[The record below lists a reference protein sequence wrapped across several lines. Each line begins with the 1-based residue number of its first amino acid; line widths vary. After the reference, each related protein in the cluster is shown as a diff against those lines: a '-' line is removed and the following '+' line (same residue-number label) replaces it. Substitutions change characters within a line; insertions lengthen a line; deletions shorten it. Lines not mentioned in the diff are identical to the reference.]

1 MLPWKVAVRAR
12 LRSCAS
18 RNRPSGRPDSAT
30 ANVMRLFRVCPR
42 LSSEERAVAVCQV
55 SAYGPTTKRN
65 APATVG
71 GQRMAWRRPWKLA
84 RWRAQSRA
92 AVWSR
97 WKQQATTRLLGMGLP
112 RPYRCITECTL
123 TTTIGKIYLP
133 GGTSATVDPGAP
145 SGSLV
150 PTGSA
155 TEAMVSDQS
164 RSRCMERRRPLGCAL
179 RPLPAGDESKPRPW
193 PRP

>member
-1 MLPWKVAVRAR
+1 V
-12 LRSCAS
+12 S
-18 RNRPSGRPDSAT
+18 
-30 ANVMRLFRVCPR
+30 
-42 LSSEERAVAVCQV
+42 QV
-55 SAYGPTTKRN
+55 SAYEPTRKRN
-65 APATVG
+65 APSSADR
-71 GQRMAWRRPWKLA
+71 QRMAWRRPWKLA

-97 WKQQATTRLLGMGLP
+97 WKQQATTRLLGMVL
-112 RPYRCITECTL
+112 RRYRCITDCTL

-150 PTGSA
+150 PMGSA

-164 RSRCMERRRPLGCAL
+164 RSRCVERRRPLGCAL
-179 RPLPAGDESKPRPW
+179 RPLRAGEGSKPRPR
-193 PRP
+193 PRPWSFTGVYETPSALPVRLGEAYLASQNAIG

>member
-71 GQRMAWRRPWKLA
+71 GQRMAWRRPWK
-84 RWRAQSRA
+84 RAHPRA
-92 AVWSR
+92 AAWLR
-97 WKQQATTRLLGMGLP
+97 WKQQATMRLLGLGLLRRHP
-112 RPYRCITECTL
+112 FYH
-123 TTTIGKIYLP
+123 GVQSNDYLSAGASCS
-133 GGTSATVDPGAP
+133 GGTSATEPPVAP
-145 SGSLV
+145 SVSLV
-150 PTGSA
+150 PMTSA
-155 TEAMVSDQS
+155 IEAMVSD
-164 RSRCMERRRPLGCAL
+164 PGCPHRGA
-179 RPLPAGDESKPRPW
+179 AKS
-193 PRP
+193 